1 MLFMCMYKYKMFV
14 TYRAPLA
21 DVETKPDRAACVVPG
36 WSASASPNRR
46 ATAVQNLDRPGVKRC
61 LLHADAAEV
70 VRRAPKYG
78 VPRDFW
84 RPAGRKN
91 VATTLYLLVD
101 VALAR
106 RDVFAIAQ
114 DRVVVR
120 RGLIGRCANRTRI
133 EFS

>member
-1 MLFMCMYKYKMFV
+1 MCMYKYKMFIM
-14 TYRAPLA
+14 YQAPLA
-21 DVETKPDRAACVVPG
+21 DVETKPGRAACVVPG
-36 WSASASPNRR
+36 WSASASPSRR
-46 ATAVQNLDRPGVKRC
+46 AAVVQDSDRPGVKRC

-70 VRRAPKYG
+70 AQRAPEYG

-84 RPAGRKN
+84 RPAGHKN

-106 RDVFAIAQ
+106 HDVFAIAQ

-120 RGLIGRCANRTRI
+120 RGLIRRCASRTRI